1 MKENN
6 SFTWSTC
13 PFIKK
18 LDKLYG
24 LPTMKEYN
32 ENDSLQMTYYTWDA
46 LNLDATDRFGLDN
59 ISPDPTVLYL
69 DNFNGLGNRKA
80 SLKGELVP
88 WVLGQGTNEWN
99 SLKIAE
105 AWTRM
110 LTKRKIQTSFVLHD
124 KKWEAPLLSD
134 GENESAWNTLLN
146 SLKDAQK
153 SGGLLSPMNN
163 KVAKLCNS
171 ENLTGDNELILL
183 SKTGTPENYQRQEVR
198 RVDGSVMT
206 LDMGLYCMALM
217 TQRSYNAALYGGKPR
232 GLMCVIRVTRM
243 VNGKTK
249 GDGVQSREARN
260 FFSADDS
267 EARLKKFY
275 YLTKRYY

>member
-1 MKENN
+1 
-6 SFTWSTC
+6 
-13 PFIKK
+13 
-18 LDKLYG
+18 
-24 LPTMKEYN
+24 
-32 ENDSLQMTYYTWDA
+32 MTYYTWDA
-46 LNLDATDRFGLDN
+46 LNLDPDERFGLDN
-59 ISPDPTVLYL
+59 ISPDPTLLYF
-69 DNFNGLGNRKA
+69 DNLTTQGARLRT
-80 SLKGELVP
+80 ELMP

-110 LTKRKIQTSFVLHD
+110 LTKRNLLTSFIQRD
-124 KKWEAPLLSD
+124 NKWEAPLLSD
-134 GENESAWNTLLN
+134 GENESAWNTLIKA
-146 SLKDAQK
+146 LKDAQSN
-153 SGGLLSPMNN
+153 SGHQLLYPMH
-163 KVAKLCNS
+163 KQVVKLCGS
-171 ENLTGDNELILL
+171 ENLTGDNELILF
-183 SKTGTPENYQRQEVR
+183 SKTGTPENYQRQEVK

-217 TQRSYNAALYGGKPR
+217 TQRSYNAALYGGKPK

-249 GDGVQSREARN
+249 DNGIMSRDARN
-260 FFSADDS
+260 FFSLDAS